1 MMAQGDASN
10 IASSSLGQRER
21 QSLLAM
27 KALIERHLREMEE
40 VEEDD
45 AKGEGGE
52 EKVQED
58 VDVDMEL

>member
-10 IASSSLGQRER
+10 IACSSLGPRER
-21 QSLLAM
+21 QSLLVM

-40 VEEDD
+40 VEEDG
-45 AKGEGGE
+45 AKGERGE

-58 VDVDMEL
+58 VDMDMEL